1 MQNLKITGIS
11 ELIHKTEKTH
21 RLREGTYG
29 YREGAGRV
37 GGRDSEGV
45 WDRHAH
51 TAVFQMDNQGLA
63 RESSGKST
71 FQCKGH
77 TWVRYLVGELRS
89 HMLGLGV
96 VELSSYDT
104 TRETCAPK

>member
-1 MQNLKITGIS
+1 MWNLKRNGIG
-11 ELIHKTEKTH
+11 ELIYKTEKTH

-37 GGRDSEGV
+37 GERDSEGV

-51 TAVFQMDNQGLA
+51 TAVFKMDNQGLA
-63 RESSGKST
+63 QESSGEPT
-71 FQCKGH
+71 FQCEGH
-77 TWVRYLVGELRS
+77 MWVRYLVGELRS

-96 VELSSYDT
+96 VESSSYDT
-104 TRETCAPK
+104 TRENCAPK